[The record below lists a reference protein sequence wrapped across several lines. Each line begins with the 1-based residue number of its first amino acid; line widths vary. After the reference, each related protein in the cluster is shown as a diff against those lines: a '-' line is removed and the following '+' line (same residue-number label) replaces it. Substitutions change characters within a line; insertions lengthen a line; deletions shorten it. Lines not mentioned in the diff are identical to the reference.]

1 MNIDLFD
8 FQLPQHLI
16 AQHPSEK
23 RDQSRL
29 LVLDKTSG
37 NIEHRHFYDI
47 LDYLKPGDVLVR
59 NNTKVIPARLYGVKT
74 PTGARVEVL
83 LLREV
88 SPDIYQCLVGNARVV
103 KHGTSLSFGDGL
115 LTGTCIGLKP
125 EGIRI
130 IKFSYQGLFLET
142 LEKIGEMPLPPYI
155 HEQLI
160 DKERYQTVYAKI
172 NGSAAGPTAGFHFTE
187 SLLQKVIAMGVTIID
202 VTLHIGLA
210 TFRPVKVSD
219 TSAHN
224 MHLEQYEIGIEAAEI
239 LNKAKKEGRRIIAIG
254 TTSTRALE
262 ANLARYGQF
271 VATKEETDIF
281 IQPGVKMI
289 AIDALI
295 TNFHLPKSTLIMMIS
310 SFAGRELI
318 LKTYAEAIEREYRVF
333 SFGDAMFIYGTTN

>member
-1 MNIDLFD
+1 
-8 FQLPQHLI
+8 
-16 AQHPSEK
+16 
-23 RDQSRL
+23 
-29 LVLDKTSG
+29 
-37 NIEHRHFYDI
+37 
-47 LDYLKPGDVLVR
+47 
-59 NNTKVIPARLYGVKT
+59 
-74 PTGARVEVL
+74 
-83 LLREV
+83 
-88 SPDIYQCLVGNARVV
+88 
-103 KHGTSLSFGDGL
+103 
-115 LTGTCIGLKP
+115 
-125 EGIRI
+125 
-130 IKFSYQGLFLET
+130 LFLET

-281 IQPGVKMI
+281 IHPGVKMT

-318 LKTYAEAIEREYRVF
+318 LKTYAEAIEREYRFF

>member
-219 TSAHN
+219 TSAHK
-224 MHLEQYEIGIEAAEI
+224 MHFEQYEIGIEAAEI

-318 LKTYAEAIEREYRVF
+318 LKTYAEAIEREYRFF